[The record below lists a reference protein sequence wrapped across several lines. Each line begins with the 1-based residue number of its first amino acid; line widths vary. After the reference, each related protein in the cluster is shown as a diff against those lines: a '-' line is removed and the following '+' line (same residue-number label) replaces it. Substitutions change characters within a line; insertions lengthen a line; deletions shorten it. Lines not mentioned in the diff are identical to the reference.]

1 MVGWRREILD
11 FCESYDFVRLD
22 VLEQTRGT
30 TVSGGGGFGGV
41 GGGGNG
47 APTSV
52 CILFR
57 ANMERLDL
65 PGGPVSFIERATFI
79 KEGGRYGQW

>member
-1 MVGWRREILD
+1 M
-11 FCESYDFVRLD
+11 
-22 VLEQTRGT
+22 
-30 TVSGGGGFGGV
+30 